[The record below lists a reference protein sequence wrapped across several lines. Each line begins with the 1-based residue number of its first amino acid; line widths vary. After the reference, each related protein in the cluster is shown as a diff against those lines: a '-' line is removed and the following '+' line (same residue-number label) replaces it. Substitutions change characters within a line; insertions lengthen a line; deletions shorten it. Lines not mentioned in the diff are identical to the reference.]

1 MAIPQG
7 PWNNPTIPAGI
18 YDAEIRYLADGKYH
32 GKKDRYI
39 QVVMWLP
46 QVQDYFVSNLYFPHD
61 QPDAKTVQ
69 RLARLCQCVG
79 LLPQD
84 AVDNPQYFRGQELKV
99 QIGVFTAKNGH
110 EYRDVELF
118 LHREVIVMT

>member
-46 QVQDYFVSNLYFPHD
+46 QVQDYFVSNL
-61 QPDAKTVQ
+61 V
-69 RLARLCQCVG
+69 R
-79 LLPQD
+79 QD
-84 AVDNPQYFRGQELKV
+84 TSFVLW
-99 QIGVFTAKNGH
+99 NG
-110 EYRDVELF
+110 RSPPCNDPLG
-118 LHREVIVMT
+118 M